1 VTVLNG
7 RLKSI
12 LVQSE
17 RKTLLAMQDSRR
29 LPACRQH
36 IGANDGQSRA
46 ANARPQHHEATLLEW
61 NPLHEDI
68 VQTPVRLH
76 PAIVGPTVLPGA
88 SIRDISPVDQGT
100 PLILERAG

>member
-7 RLKSI
+7 RLTSI
-12 LVQSE
+12 SVQGG
-17 RKTLLAMQDSRR
+17 RITLLTMQDKWR

-36 IGANDGQSRA
+36 IDADDRQSRA
-46 ANARPQHHEATLLEW
+46 ANVHQQHREATLLGR

-68 VQTPVRLH
+68 VQAPVRLH

-88 SIRDISPVDQGT
+88 SICDISPIDQGA
-100 PLILERAG
+100 PLILERTR